1 MPLKLLYFCCFTLC
15 QIIINIIIPR
25 LNSYFIYKPLYL
37 FIFQL
42 ISEFFGG
49 VMTPLKAIC
58 FNDGNI
64 CLDVKSAVS
73 REITNFTLNVK
84 LFQHEINVKL
94 YEINMKFQWNSREI
108 NYLREIFLG
117 YSLFLI
123 LLFLVVVGN

>member
-1 MPLKLLYFCCFTLC
+1 M
-15 QIIINIIIPR
+15 
-25 LNSYFIYKPLYL
+25 PLYL

-49 VMTPLKAIC
+49 AMTPLNAIC

-64 CLDVKSAVS
+64 CLDMKSAVS

-94 YEINMKFQWNSREI
+94 YEISMKFP
-108 NYLREIFLG
+108 
-117 YSLFLI
+117 
-123 LLFLVVVGN
+123 